1 MAGFDARV
9 RVRFRCSTR
18 IVKGFGATFQHEF
31 LPSVLVS
38 VLVSVFVFALTGCD
52 PAKVTNKSGFTTTY
66 NAECVSEA
74 P

>member
-1 MAGFDARV
+1 MAGFDARVRV

-31 LPSVLVS
+31 LPSVLVF
-38 VLVSVFVFALTGCD
+38 VFVFALTGCD
-52 PAKVTNKSGFTTTY
+52 PAKVTNKPGFTTTY